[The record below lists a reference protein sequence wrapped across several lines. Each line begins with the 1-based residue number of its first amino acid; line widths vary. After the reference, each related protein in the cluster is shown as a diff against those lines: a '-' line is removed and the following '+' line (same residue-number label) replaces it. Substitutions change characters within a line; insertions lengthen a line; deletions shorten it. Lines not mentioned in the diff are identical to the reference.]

1 MTVLVA
7 AASKH
12 GATEE
17 IAARIGAD
25 LAGLGLDV
33 GIARVHEGDS
43 RDWHAIDQWAATI
56 AGELRLGEG
65 PIG

>member
-12 GATEE
+12 GGTEE

-25 LAGLGLDV
+25 LAEHGLDV
-33 GIARVHEGDS
+33 EV
-43 RDWHAIDQWAATI
+43 
-56 AGELRLGEG
+56 
-65 PIG
+65 